1 MTKDYYVKKS
11 VKYIKE
17 LKLSK
22 NALEYYKK
30 LSEQSDLS
38 PSKQEK
44 ISKKIKSLA
53 NEISAI
59 EGALAFLSD
68 IEYEII
74 DKMYISSE
82 RSAEDL
88 CGDIPLERSSI
99 YRYRKIALEK
109 LSTALFGRV

>member
-1 MTKDYYVKKS
+1 MTKNYYVKKS

-30 LSEQSDLS
+30 LSGQGDLS
-38 PSKQEK
+38 ASKKEK
-44 ISKKIKSLA
+44 ITAKITALT

-59 EGALAFLSD
+59 EGALSFLSD
-68 IEYEII
+68 IEHEII

-109 LSTALFGRV
+109 ISMALFGRI